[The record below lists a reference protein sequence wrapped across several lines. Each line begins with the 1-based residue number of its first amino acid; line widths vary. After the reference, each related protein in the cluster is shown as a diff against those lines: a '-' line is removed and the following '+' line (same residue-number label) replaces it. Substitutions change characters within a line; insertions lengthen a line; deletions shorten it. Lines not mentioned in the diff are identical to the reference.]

1 VTDRNDK
8 SVRRIE
14 FPEPSVLTVE
24 RQISEKAIFQATG
37 I

>member
-24 RQISEKAIFQATG
+24 RQRSRKIFPEWAD
-37 I
+37 